1 MVMHDDAHNG
11 RQQAAAPGRDAI
23 EGQPHGARD
32 VQPLRPAAG
41 PKAGLSPPALPEGP
55 SRCLTG
61 AAFTRSH
68 TASANSEKRSAQLR
82 LIRAR
87 VAATSLT
94 PNRSAMASA
103 LGQQLV
109 VEQIDRQEA
118 RAILHRGRDL
128 LGKRRPGFP
137 PHLPQR
143 QRYARCSVTINGS
156 GRSNTASPRG
166 HHRRQR
172 QTTEGAG

>member
-1 MVMHDDAHNG
+1 MPTTAGCRAWARRDRRSAT
-11 RQQAAAPGRDAI
+11 RCTRYAAIASC
-23 EGQPHGARD
+23 
-32 VQPLRPAAG
+32 

-68 TASANSEKRSAQLR
+68 TASANPEKRSAQLR

-94 PNRSAMASA
+94 PNRSAIASA

-128 LGKRRPGFP
+128 LGKRHPGFP
-137 PHLPQR
+137 AAPATAAAIRPMLGDDQRLGQIEHL
-143 QRYARCSVTINGS
+143 AH
-156 GRSNTASPRG
+156 AAPRG
-166 HHRRQR
+166 HRQR
-172 QTTEGAG
+172 QTAEVSG

>member
-1 MVMHDDAHNG
+1 MPTTAGCRAWARRDRRSAT
-11 RQQAAAPGRDAI
+11 RRCAAIASC
-23 EGQPHGARD
+23 
-32 VQPLRPAAG
+32 

-68 TASANSEKRSAQLR
+68 TASANPEKRSAQLR

-94 PNRSAMASA
+94 PNRSAIASA

-118 RAILHRGRDL
+118 WAILHRDL
-128 LGKRRPGFP
+128 LGKRRPSFP
-137 PHLPQR
+137 SAPAAAATIRSMLGDDQR
-143 QRYARCSVTINGS
+143 L
-156 GRSNTASPRG
+156 
-166 HHRRQR
+166 
-172 QTTEGAG
+172 

>member
-1 MVMHDDAHNG
+1 M
-11 RQQAAAPGRDAI
+11 
-23 EGQPHGARD
+23 
-32 VQPLRPAAG
+32 QPLRPAAD

-68 TASANSEKRSAQLR
+68 TASANPEKRSAQLR

-94 PNRSAMASA
+94 PNRSARASA

-118 RAILHRGRDL
+118 WAILHRGRDL
-128 LGKRRPGFP
+128 LGKRRPSFP
-137 PHLPQR
+137 SAPAAAATIRSMLGDDQRLRLGQIEHL
-143 QRYARCSVTINGS
+143 ARA
-156 GRSNTASPRG
+156 ASRG
-166 HHRRQR
+166 HRQR
-172 QTTEGAG
+172 QTAEVSG

>member
-1 MVMHDDAHNG
+1 MPTTAG
-11 RQQAAAPGRDAI
+11 CRA
-23 EGQPHGARD
+23 GARRD
-32 VQPLRPAAG
+32 RRSATRRYAAIASC

-68 TASANSEKRSAQLR
+68 TAWANPEKRSAQLR

-87 VAATSLT
+87 VAATSLP
-94 PNRSAMASA
+94 PNRSASA

-118 RAILHRGRDL
+118 WARLHRGRDL
-128 LGKRRPGFP
+128 
-137 PHLPQR
+137 
-143 QRYARCSVTINGS
+143 
-156 GRSNTASPRG
+156 
-166 HHRRQR
+166 
-172 QTTEGAG
+172 